1 MQTAEPVRI
10 TDMIDQRRLSRL
22 QKSVMLLCTI
32 IIVLDGFDVQAM
44 AFTAAA
50 VATEYG
56 IAKGDMGP
64 LFAAGLIGMAVGA
77 LVVGPLGDRLGRK
90 TALRF
95 SVLTFG
101 IFTLAT
107 AFASSYEML
116 FLLRLLTGIGLG
128 GALPNATA
136 LMTEYAPA
144 RMRNFAVA
152 VIFLGIPLGGI
163 LGGLLAAELIPRYGW
178 PSVFIVGGALP
189 LLLVPLLELLLPES
203 LRFLAMLGER
213 GKEPLLKVIRRLD
226 PAGNWGPEARFESP
240 EAAPQ
245 GFPVARLFD
254 AGYARDS
261 LLLWAAFFTNLMV
274 IYFLISWTP
283 LLVRESGFSQRAATQ
298 TAVLLNVGGAVGPL
312 LLAWVVARWGSR
324 LSLAAI
330 FVLGG
335 VATCLAG
342 QVSHSLPLLMTL
354 IFFAGFFSFAGQI
367 NLNALAAS
375 IYPTQSRATGVGWAL
390 GIGRLGSILG
400 PLVGGAL
407 VGLELGMPVYFV
419 TFGSVLLI
427 TMMVL
432 LPIRRHQPPAAQAV
446 AMT

>member
-1 MQTAEPVRI
+1 MPQPAPVRLADLI
-10 TDMIDQRRLSRL
+10 EQRRLSPM
-22 QKSVMLLCTI
+22 QFGVMLLCTV

-44 AFTAAA
+44 AFTATA

-56 IAKGDMGP
+56 IARGDMGP
-64 LFAAGLIGMAVGA
+64 LFAAGLIGMAIGA

-107 AFASSYEML
+107 AFATSYEML

-136 LMTEYAPA
+136 LMTEYAPS
-144 RMRNFAVA
+144 RLRNFAIA

-163 LGGLLAAELIPRYGW
+163 LGGVLAAELIPRFGW
-178 PSVFIVGGALP
+178 PSVFIVGGILP
-189 LLLVPLLELLLPES
+189 LLLVPLLELFLPES
-203 LRFLAMLGER
+203 LRFMATLGEPGR
-213 GKEPLLKVIRRLD
+213 HRVLQVLRRLD
-226 PAGNWGPEARFESP
+226 PATEWPPETTLEAP
-240 EAAPQ
+240 EPMPQ

-254 AGYARDS
+254 AGYARDTV
-261 LLLWAAFFTNLMV
+261 LLWAAFFTNLMV

-283 LLVRESGFSQRAATQ
+283 LLVRDAGFSDRAATQ

-312 LLAWVVARWGSR
+312 LLAWFVARLGSR
-324 LSLAAI
+324 LSLAGI
-330 FVLGG
+330 FLLGA
-335 VATCLAG
+335 VATATAG
-342 QVSHSLPLLMTL
+342 QFTHSLPALMTV

-367 NLNALAAS
+367 SLNALAAS
-375 IYPTQSRATGVGWAL
+375 MYPTQARATGVGWAL

-400 PLVGGAL
+400 PLVGGTL

-419 TFGSVLLI
+419 TFGSVLLV
-427 TMMVL
+427 TVVVL
-432 LPIRRHQPPAAQAV
+432 LLVKRHQAPEPFPAV
-446 AMT
+446 AT